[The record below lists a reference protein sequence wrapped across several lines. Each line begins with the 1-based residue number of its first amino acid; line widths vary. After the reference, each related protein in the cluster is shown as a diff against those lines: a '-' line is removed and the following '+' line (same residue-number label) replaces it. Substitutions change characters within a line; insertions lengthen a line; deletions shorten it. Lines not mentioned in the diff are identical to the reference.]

1 MPFDPGYTP
10 LGGRSC
16 GSKLENI
23 SWFLGENVYCFELD
37 QGNES
42 LIRMRVRF
50 KLGPRALL

>member
-16 GSKLENI
+16 GSKLESI
-23 SWFLGENVYCFELD
+23 SWFLGENVFCFELD

-42 LIRMRVRF
+42 PKRMCVRF
-50 KLGPRALL
+50 KLGARAFL

>member
-1 MPFDPGYTP
+1 MPFDPGYNP

-42 LIRMRVRF
+42 PKRMRVRF
-50 KLGPRALL
+50 KLGTRAFL